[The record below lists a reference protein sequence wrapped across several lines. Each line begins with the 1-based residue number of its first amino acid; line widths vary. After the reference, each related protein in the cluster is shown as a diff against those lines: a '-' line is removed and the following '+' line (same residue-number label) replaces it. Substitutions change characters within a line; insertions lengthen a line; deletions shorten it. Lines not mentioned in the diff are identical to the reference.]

1 MRGLVK
7 LTDFPLPVPIL
18 FEFDEHSNARHS
30 IDIVVGRNEY
40 MKGNVELNASGSYNI
55 AELVEIRRDRS
66 SSRKDY
72 DRISTVPTR
81 GQQ

>member
-1 MRGLVK
+1 VRGLVK

-30 IDIVVGRNEY
+30 IDIVVGRDED
-40 MKGNVELNASGSYNI
+40 MERNVELDAGSSNNI
-55 AELVEIRRDRS
+55 AEFVEIRRNRS